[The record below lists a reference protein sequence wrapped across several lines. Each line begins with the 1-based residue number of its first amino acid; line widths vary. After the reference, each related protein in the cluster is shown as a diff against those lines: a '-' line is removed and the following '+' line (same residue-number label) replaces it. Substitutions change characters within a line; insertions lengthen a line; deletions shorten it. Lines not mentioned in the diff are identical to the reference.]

1 MPYIR
6 QAERPQIDEK
16 IDNIFIASPGHL
28 NYAITKLC
36 HNYIKQMGLKY
47 ARLND
52 VIGALECAKMEIY
65 RRVAA
70 PYEDIKINENGV
82 VSDLERTDK

>member
-6 QAERPQIDEK
+6 QTERPQIDEN
-16 IDNIFIASPGHL
+16 IDKIFIAGVGHL
-28 NYAITKLC
+28 NYAITRLC

-52 VIGALECAKMEIY
+52 VVGVLDCAKMEMY
-65 RRVAA
+65 RRIVA
-70 PYEDIKINENGV
+70 PYENTKIVENGT
-82 VSDLERTDK
+82 VSDLEKD